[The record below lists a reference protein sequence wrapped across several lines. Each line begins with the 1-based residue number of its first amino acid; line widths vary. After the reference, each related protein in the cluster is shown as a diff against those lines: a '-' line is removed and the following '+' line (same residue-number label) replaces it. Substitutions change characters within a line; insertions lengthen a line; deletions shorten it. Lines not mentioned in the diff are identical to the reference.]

1 MNHLPDL
8 IKDLALILAVAGIVA
23 LIFKRLKQPLVLG
36 YIVAGFLA
44 GPHLVWI
51 PTIRDINDV
60 QVWADIGVIV
70 LLFSLGLEF
79 SFKKIVRMGGAP
91 IIAVSVIIFSMMLL
105 GSSVGSL
112 FGWGR
117 MDCIYLG
124 GMLAMSSTTII
135 YKAFQD
141 LNLLSQRFT
150 GMVLSVLILE
160 DVLAIVLMV
169 VLSTLALKN
178 SIVGEDMLGSMF
190 KLVFFL
196 IVWFVIG
203 LYLIP
208 TFLSKNRKWIN
219 DEILLIVSLAFCFG
233 MAVLAVKSGYSA
245 AFGAFVVGS
254 ILAETVEAEHIGKL
268 ISPIKDLFGAIFFV
282 SVGMLVEPQVLAD
295 YAWPI
300 AAIVCTII
308 LGQTIFGTIGYL
320 VSGQTFRDALRCGL
334 SMTQIGEFAFII
346 ASLGLSLGVISKF
359 LYPVVVAVSV
369 ITTFTTPYMIR
380 LADPLYRVVVKLMP
394 HSWLEFFTQNASSG
408 VTRVNHDSNWKRLL
422 SAILKIVLV
431 YAVLSLA
438 VIAFSFGIL
447 LPLFRAH
454 LGHWWGNALCGL
466 LTVLCV
472 SPFLRA
478 IMAKKNH
485 SVEFTTLWNE
495 SKYNRVPLAFLI
507 LLRVLLAVS
516 FVFYI
521 ARYLI
526 PFADVWLLG
535 VAFVMVVIMIFSR
548 RLKLQSIRMEQA
560 FKHNLRSREDF
571 QRRHSDKMPRYAR
584 HLLSQNLHLSVC
596 QLPEHSLWGG
606 KKLAELNLAHKYGI
620 HVAAIIRGERHIHVP
635 NGDDMLFPGD
645 RLQVIGSDAQLMRF
659 NKILS
664 EQVFVLPEYNDA
676 CDMVMRKLYI
686 GAGSP
691 FLGKSI
697 KNSDIRDRYHC
708 MVVGWETS
716 EGVLERP
723 DPDRTFEEGDLL
735 WIVGEEESLK
745 QLL

>member
-8 IKDLALILAVAGIVA
+8 IKDLALILAVAGIVS

-44 GPHLVWI
+44 GPHMVWV
-51 PTIRDINDV
+51 PTISDVHDV

-79 SFKKIVRMGGAP
+79 SFKKVVRMGVAP
-91 IIAVSVIIFSMMLL
+91 VIAVSVIIFAMMLL

-141 LNLLSQRFT
+141 LNLLQHKFT

-160 DVLAIVLMV
+160 DILAIVMMV

-208 TFLSKNRKWIN
+208 TFLRKNRKWIN
-219 DEILLIVSLAFCFG
+219 DEILLIVSLGLCFC

-300 AAIVCTII
+300 VAIVCTII
-308 LGQTIFGTIGYL
+308 VGQTVFGTVGYL
-320 VSGQTFRDALRCGL
+320 VSGQPFRDALRCGL

-346 ASLGLSLGVISKF
+346 ASLGLSLGVISPF

-369 ITTFTTPYMIR
+369 ITTFSTPYMIR
-380 LADPLYRVVVKLMP
+380 MADPLYRVVLRITP
-394 HSWLEFFTQNASSG
+394 RRWQDYFNQNVAAD
-408 VTRVNHDSNWKRLL
+408 VVRVNHESNWRRLL
-422 SAILKIVLV
+422 FAVLKIVLV
-431 YAVLSLA
+431 YAVLSVA
-438 VIAFSFGIL
+438 IIVFSFGIL

-466 LTVLCV
+466 LTLLAV

-485 SVEFTTLWNE
+485 SMEFTTLWNE
-495 SKYNRVPLAFLI
+495 NKFNRVPLSFLI

-521 ARYLI
+521 VRYLV
-526 PFADVWLLG
+526 PFADVWLFG
-535 VAFVMVVIMIFSR
+535 VAFVLVVVMIFSR
-548 RLKLQSIRMEQA
+548 RLKLQSIKMEQS
-560 FKHNLRSREDF
+560 FKHNLRYRDEVM
-571 QRRHSDKMPRYAR
+571 RRSKDKMPGFAR
-584 HLLSQNLHLSVC
+584 NLVSQNMHLSIC
-596 QLPEHSLWGG
+596 ELPEYSLWGG
-606 KKLAELNLAHKYGI
+606 KKLSELNIAHQYGI
-620 HVAAIIRGERHIHVP
+620 HVAAIIRGSLHINVP
-635 NGDDMLFPGD
+635 NGEDVLFPGD
-645 RLQVIGSDAQLMRF
+645 RLQVIGSDSQLMRF
-659 NKILS
+659 NKVLH
-664 EQVFVLPEYNDA
+664 EQVHVIPEHDDTR
-676 CDMVMRKLYI
+676 DMVMRKLYI
-686 GAGSP
+686 DGVSP
-691 FLGKSI
+691 FLGKTI
-697 KNSDIRDRYHC
+697 KNSDIRYRYHC
-708 MVVGWETS
+708 LVVGWERAD
-716 EGVLERP
+716 GVLERP

-735 WIVGEEESLK
+735 WVVGEQEALRN
-745 QLL
+745 LL

>member
-1 MNHLPDL
+1 MDNLPDL

-23 LIFKRLKQPLVLG
+23 LVFKRLKQPLVLG

-44 GPHLVWI
+44 GPHLVWV
-51 PTIRDINDV
+51 PTIRDVQDV

-79 SFKKIVRMGGAP
+79 SFKKIVKMGGAP
-91 IIAVSVIIFSMMLL
+91 VIAVSVIIFAMMLL
-105 GSSVGSL
+105 GTFVGAL

-141 LNLLSQRFT
+141 MNLLSQRFT

-178 SIVGEDMLGSMF
+178 SIVGEDMVDSM
-190 KLVFFL
+190 LRLAFFL
-196 IVWFVIG
+196 IVWFVVG

-208 TFLSKNRKWIN
+208 TFLRNNRKWIN
-219 DEILLIVSLAFCFG
+219 DEILLIVALAFCFG
-233 MAVLAVKSGYSA
+233 MAVLAGKSGFSA

-254 ILAETVEAEHIGKL
+254 ILAETVEAERIGKL
-268 ISPIKDLFGAIFFV
+268 VSPVKDLFGAIFFV
-282 SVGMLVEPQVLAD
+282 SVGMLVEPGILVS

-308 LGQTIFGTIGYL
+308 IGQSVFGTIGYL
-320 VSGQTFRDALRCGL
+320 ASGLNFRDALRCGL

-346 ASLGLSLGVISKF
+346 ASLGLSLGVISNF

-380 LADPLYRVVVKLMP
+380 LADPLYRMMLKVLP
-394 HSWLEFFTQNASSG
+394 ASWMDFFNQNVSSS
-408 VTRVNHDSNWKRLL
+408 VSRVNHESNWRRLL
-422 SAILKIVLV
+422 MAILKIVV
-431 YAVLSLA
+431 IYSVLSVA
-438 VIAFSFGIL
+438 IIVFSFGIL

-454 LGHWWGNALCGL
+454 LGHWWGNAVCGV
-466 LTVLCV
+466 LTVLAI

-495 SKYNRVPLAFLI
+495 SKYNRIPLAFLI

-521 ARYLI
+521 ARFLI
-526 PFADVWLLG
+526 PFADVWLLA
-535 VAFVMVVIMIFSR
+535 VAFVLVVVMIFSR

-560 FKHNLRSREDF
+560 FRHNLRSREEY
-571 QRRHSDKMPRYAR
+571 QRQHTEAVPRYAR
-584 HLLSQNLHLSVC
+584 HLVSHNMHLSVF
-596 QLPEHSLWGG
+596 QLPEASLWAG
-606 KKLAELNLAHKYGI
+606 KNLAELDLAHKYGI
-620 HVAAIIRGERHIHVP
+620 HVASIIRGAVHINVP
-635 NGDDMLFPGD
+635 NGDAVLFPGD
-645 RLQVIGSDAQLMRF
+645 RMQVIGSDAQLMRF
-659 NKILS
+659 SKILAD
-664 EQVFVLPEYNDA
+664 EVYALPEYNDA
-676 CDMVMRKLYI
+676 QDMVMRKLYI
-686 GAGSP
+686 GADSP
-691 FLGKSI
+691 FLGKNI
-697 KNSDIRDRYHC
+697 RNSDIRDRYHC
-708 MVVGWETS
+708 MVVGWEAAD
-716 EGVLERP
+716 GALERP
-723 DPDRTFEEGDLL
+723 DPERIFEQGDLV
-735 WIVGEEESLK
+735 WIVGEKDSLRH
-745 QLL
+745 L